1 MGAMSPAPTTLDDRK
16 ALVLRAIVSHYVRT
30 GEPVASKTLVEG
42 YKLRVSTATVRNDM
56 AALEEAGYVY
66 QPHTSAGRIP
76 TDAGYRY
83 FVDSWA
89 ADVRLPA
96 NESQRIRRFFGEPR
110 WELEDSLRQTA
121 SLLSNVTH
129 HAAVVFAPALDRS
142 TVRHVELVRLAT
154 GRAMIVLVADTGR
167 VENHM
172 FGVPEDVTDEK
183 VDALAAHLN
192 KIAVGS
198 PLEAVAG
205 LVEKNLQ
212 KVPAE
217 VRGIASDIV
226 RTLRAEHDSKEGERV
241 FLEGASNIV
250 DEHKFTD
257 IETVRQVIC
266 ALEHRRLVLE
276 VLADALVSNQ
286 VSVRIG
292 SENPVAEMQFC
303 SVITAPYGTGDSA
316 LGSIGVVGPTRMDY
330 RRTIAAVYEVS
341 AHLGRM
347 LTELGM

>member
-1 MGAMSPAPTTLDDRK
+1 MTPAPAALDDRK

-42 YKLRVSTATVRNDM
+42 YKLRVSPATVRNDM
-56 AALEEAGYVY
+56 MALEEAGFLY

-83 FVDSWA
+83 FVDSWV
-89 ADVRLPA
+89 ADVRLPPT
-96 NESQRIRRFFGEPR
+96 ESQRIRTFFGEPR

-121 SLLSNVTH
+121 SLLSNLTH

-142 TVRHVELVRLAT
+142 TVRHVELVRLGP
-154 GRAMIVLVADTGR
+154 GRAMVVVVTDTGR

-172 FGVPEDVTDEK
+172 LPVSEDASDRQI
-183 VDALAAHLN
+183 DALAERLN

-205 LVEKNLQ
+205 LIEKSFEQGPSELRDLA
-212 KVPAE
+212 VS
-217 VRGIASDIV
+217 IARV
-226 RTLRAEHDSKEGERV
+226 LRTEHDAKEGERV

-250 DEHKFTD
+250 DEHNFTD
-257 IETVRQVIC
+257 IETVRQVIS

-276 VLADALVSNQ
+276 VLADALSSNQ

-303 SVITAPYGTGDSA
+303 SVITAPYGTENNA

-330 RRTIAAVYEVS
+330 RRTIGAVYEVS

>member
-1 MGAMSPAPTTLDDRK
+1 MTSAPTTLDDRK
-16 ALVLRAIVSHYVRT
+16 ALVLRAVVSHYVRT
-30 GEPVASKTLVEG
+30 GEPVGSKTLVEA
-42 YKLRVSTATVRNDM
+42 YRLRVSTATVRNDM
-56 AALEEAGYVY
+56 MALEEAGFLY

-83 FVDSWA
+83 FVDAWA
-89 ADVRLPA
+89 ADFRLPA
-96 NESQRIRRFFGEPR
+96 NDAQQVRTFFGEPR

-121 SLLSNVTH
+121 TLLSNLTQ

-142 TVRHVELVRLAT
+142 TVRHVELVKLAA
-154 GRAMIVLVADTGR
+154 GRAMVVLVTDTGR

-172 FGVPEDVTDEK
+172 LPLPEDVPDRQM
-183 VDALAAHLN
+183 DALAERLN
-192 KIAVGS
+192 KLAVGA
-198 PLEAVAG
+198 PLESAAG
-205 LVEKNLQ
+205 AIESDLESL
-212 KVPAE
+212 PLELRALAAT
-217 VRGIASDIV
+217 IAK
-226 RTLRAEHDSKEGERV
+226 TLRDEHDAKEGERV
-241 FLEGASNIV
+241 FLDGASNIV

-257 IETVRQVIC
+257 IETVRQVIS

-276 VLADALVSNQ
+276 VLADALGSNR

-292 SENPVAEMQFC
+292 SENPDAAMQLC
-303 SVITAPYGTGDSA
+303 SVITAPYGTEDTA

-330 RRTIAAVYEVS
+330 RRTMAAVYEVS

>member
-1 MGAMSPAPTTLDDRK
+1 MTPGQLALDDRK

-30 GEPVASKTLVEG
+30 GEPVGSKTLVEA
-42 YKLRVSTATVRNDM
+42 YHLRVSTATVRNDM
-56 AALEEAGYVY
+56 MALEEGGYIY

-96 NESQRIRRFFGEPR
+96 TEARRVRTFFGEPR

-121 SLLSNVTH
+121 TLLSNLTQ
-129 HAAVVFAPALDRS
+129 HAAVVFAPGLDRS
-142 TVRHVELVRLAT
+142 TVRHVELVKLAT
-154 GRAMIVLVADTGR
+154 GRAMVVLVTDTGR

-172 FGVPEDVTDEK
+172 LPLPEAVSDRQI
-183 VDALAAHLN
+183 DALAGRLN
-192 KIAVGS
+192 KLTIGS
-198 PLEAVAG
+198 PLESAAT
-205 LVEKNLQ
+205 LIESHLEELPPELKELAQ
-212 KVPAE
+212 S
-217 VRGIASDIV
+217 IAK
-226 RTLRAEHDSKEGERV
+226 TLRAEHDAKDSERV
-241 FLEGASNIV
+241 FLDGASNIV
-250 DEHKFTD
+250 DEQKFTD
-257 IETVRQVIC
+257 IETVRQVIG

-276 VLADALVSNQ
+276 VLADALGSNQ

-292 SENPVAEMQFC
+292 SENPAAEMQFC
-303 SVITAPYGTGDSA
+303 SVITAPYGTEDA
-316 LGSIGVVGPTRMDY
+316 PMGSIGIVGPTRMDY

>member
-1 MGAMSPAPTTLDDRK
+1 VSP
-16 ALVLRAIVSHYVRT
+16 
-30 GEPVASKTLVEG
+30 
-42 YKLRVSTATVRNDM
+42 ATVRNDM
-56 AALEEAGYVY
+56 MALEEAGYLY

-96 NESQRIRRFFGEPR
+96 TESQRIRRFFGEPR

-121 SLLSNVTH
+121 SLLSSLTH

-154 GRAMIVLVADTGR
+154 GRAMVVLVTDTGR

-172 FGVPEDVTDEK
+172 FPVAEGTTDRQI
-183 VDALAAHLN
+183 DALAKRLN

-198 PLEAVAG
+198 PLESVAAS
-205 LVEKNLQ
+205 LATEQL
-212 KVPAE
+212 PPELADLADE
-217 VRGIASDIV
+217 VGRV
-226 RTLRAEHDSKEGERV
+226 LRAEHDAKEGERV

-250 DEHKFTD
+250 DEQSFAD
-257 IETVRQVIC
+257 LETVRQVIG

-276 VLADALVSNQ
+276 VLADALGSNQ

-303 SVITAPYGTGDSA
+303 SVVTAPYGTDEAA

-330 RRTIAAVYEVS
+330 RRTMAAVYEVS

>member
-1 MGAMSPAPTTLDDRK
+1 MTAGRRVLDDRK

-42 YKLRVSTATVRNDM
+42 YKLRVSPATVRNDM
-56 AALEEAGYVY
+56 VALEEAGFLY

-96 NESQRIRRFFGEPR
+96 TDSQRIRRFFGEPR

-172 FGVPEDVTDEK
+172 LAVPEATSDAEL
-183 VDALAAHLN
+183 DALAARLN
-192 KIAVGS
+192 EIAVGS
-198 PLEAVAG
+198 PLESVAG
-205 LVEKNLQ
+205 LVEKDLGSL
-212 KVPAE
+212 PE
-217 VRGIASDIV
+217 HVRGVASDIV
-226 RTLRAEHDSKEGERV
+226 RTLRAEHDSREAERV

-250 DEHKFTD
+250 DEQNFAD
-257 IETVRQVIC
+257 LETVRQVIS

-276 VLADALVSNQ
+276 VLADALGSNQ

-292 SENPVAEMQFC
+292 SENPLAEMQYC
-303 SVITAPYGTGDSA
+303 SVITAPYGTEENA

>member
-1 MGAMSPAPTTLDDRK
+1 MTAQVALDDRK

-42 YKLRVSTATVRNDM
+42 YKLRVSPATVRNDM
-56 AALEEAGYVY
+56 VALEEAGFLY

-96 NESQRIRRFFGEPR
+96 TESQQIRRFFGEPR

-121 SLLSNVTH
+121 SLLSNLTH
-129 HAAVVFAPALDRS
+129 HAAVVFAPAMDRS
-142 TVRHVELVRLAT
+142 TVRHVELVRLAA
-154 GRAMIVLVADTGR
+154 GRAMVVLVADTGR

-172 FGVPEDVTDEK
+172 LGIPEEVTDEQI
-183 VDALAAHLN
+183 DALAGQLN
-192 KIAVGS
+192 ETALGS

-205 LVEKNLQ
+205 LIEQGLQ
-212 KVPAE
+212 GIPE
-217 VRGIASDIV
+217 DVRGVAADVV
-226 RTLRAEHDSKEGERV
+226 RTLRAEHEGKDSERV

-250 DEHKFTD
+250 DEHNFTD
-257 IETVRQVIC
+257 IETVRQVIS

-276 VLADALVSNQ
+276 VLADALGSNQ

-303 SVITAPYGTGDSA
+303 SVITAPYGTEDNA

>member
-1 MGAMSPAPTTLDDRK
+1 MVLDDRK
-16 ALVLRAIVSHYVRT
+16 ALVLRAIVSHYVTT

-96 NESQRIRRFFGEPR
+96 SESQRIRRFFGEPR

-142 TVRHVELVRLAT
+142 TVRHVELVRLAAA
-154 GRAMIVLVADTGR
+154 RAMIVLVADTGR

-172 FGVPEDVTDEK
+172 LAVPEALSDDAL
-183 VDALAAHLN
+183 DALAAHLN
-192 KIAVGS
+192 KMAVDS

-205 LVEKNLQ
+205 LLEKDLAA
-212 KVPAE
+212 VPE
-217 VRGIASDIV
+217 ESRGLAADIV
-226 RTLRAEHDSKEGERV
+226 RTLRAEHDSKDGERV

-257 IETVRQVIC
+257 IETVRQVIG

-276 VLADALVSNQ
+276 VLADALGSNQ

-303 SVITAPYGTGDSA
+303 SVITAPYGTEDNA